1 MTPGFDPTQVDWNNP
16 GVEYLMKNFERI
28 MADHRDEIMSL
39 TKSNNQMASEKE
51 QMASRNKELEERCS
65 HLEAKYDKLIEMYNK
80 LLDGAGNGITPDN
93 PPADP
98 GTGPKAKPKQHK
110 GGRRSSYNVR
120 EFMGYPRPKPPAR
133 SEAGRPTRDHVVH
146 ETATADELACR
157 KCDCVLSAPTAEY
170 EKTTEDLVDHQWQET
185 SWTIIQR
192 YCKKCHK
199 QQAARTDGVLSNEH
213 YGINIMAQA
222 VTLRCMVDSFEKI
235 RKIFH
240 MFHGVLIPRSTLNH
254 FCNKAADMMD
264 PLYQEIERDLNAA
277 KRINGDTT
285 GWFVDGKGWYVWV
298 FVGEDENGEPITLFE
313 IDKSA
318 GKDVPMRVLEQFK
331 GIVGSDSAGCWNHVG
346 TMHQK
351 CLLHYFRDM
360 YRTTGDNGS
369 SEFSLLF
376 MELYNILK
384 DAIATVGHESDEA
397 VEGLKYRIHR
407 LLSKEYEDKD
417 CRRYVKRLKREGD
430 SLFTFIMHDVEYHN
444 NVSERALRRFSA
456 YRQILYGNRSVAGA
470 RRTKILMSVYAT
482 CEQRGV
488 NFYQF
493 VQDYLSGKAKT
504 IPPRAAPI
512 QTPVAV

>member
-39 TKSNNQMASEKE
+39 TKSNNQMKSEKE

-93 PPADP
+93 PPTDSDA
-98 GTGPKAKPKQHK
+98 GSKTTPKRHPE

-120 EFMGYPRPKPPAR
+120 EFTGYPRPKPPAR
-133 SEAGRPTRDHVVH
+133 SEAGLPTRGHVVH
-146 ETATADELACR
+146 ETMTADELACR
-157 KCDCVLSAPTAEY
+157 KCDYVLSAPTAEY
-170 EKTTEDLVDHQWQET
+170 KKTTEDLVDHKWQET
-185 SWTIIQR
+185 SWTIIRR
-192 YCKKCHK
+192 YCKKCRK
-199 QQAARTDGVLSNEH
+199 QQAARTYGVLPNEH

-254 FCNKAADMMD
+254 FCNKVADMMD
-264 PLYQEIERDLNAA
+264 PLYQEIRRDLNAA

-285 GWFVDGKGWYVWV
+285 GWFVNGKGWHVWV
-298 FVGEDENGEPITLFE
+298 FVGEDADGEPITLFE

-346 TMHQK
+346 TMHHL
-351 CLLHYFRDM
+351 C
-360 YRTTGDNGS
+360 
-369 SEFSLLF
+369 
-376 MELYNILK
+376 
-384 DAIATVGHESDEA
+384 
-397 VEGLKYRIHR
+397 
-407 LLSKEYEDKD
+407 
-417 CRRYVKRLKREGD
+417 
-430 SLFTFIMHDVEYHN
+430 
-444 NVSERALRRFSA
+444 
-456 YRQILYGNRSVAGA
+456 
-470 RRTKILMSVYAT
+470 
-482 CEQRGV
+482 
-488 NFYQF
+488 
-493 VQDYLSGKAKT
+493 
-504 IPPRAAPI
+504 
-512 QTPVAV
+512 